1 MKARETNCPA
11 EFTLAMIGG
20 RWKIPLI
27 FHLLPGA
34 KRFSELARMLPGV
47 TQKMLT
53 QQLREMERNGHVE
66 RNVFAQVTPTD
77 GREAPLC
84 SLEPASIWPKWT
96 AFRPRWKTRASAGVS
111 ATGSSPRKK
120 LPTAKRSSAASTKAT
135 RAGSPPK
142 KR

>member
-27 FHLLPGA
+27 FHLLSGA

-53 QQLREMERNGHVE
+53 QQLREMERNGLVE
-66 RNVFAQVTPTD
+66 RKVYAQVPPKVEYSLTAMGRSLKPVVDVMCRWGESHGARTA
-77 GREAPLC
+77 GREAPL
-84 SLEPASIWPKWT
+84 
-96 AFRPRWKTRASAGVS
+96 
-111 ATGSSPRKK
+111 
-120 LPTAKRSSAASTKAT
+120 
-135 RAGSPPK
+135 
-142 KR
+142 